1 MLMTTI
7 SSTLHHKVLPPRKR
21 SAGEAPALILLH
33 GLGADEDD
41 LLELAQYLDERLLIV
56 SARAPHPAPF
66 GSGYSWYAMEDL
78 GKPDPA
84 TFAQSAAKVRQFI
97 EDVARGYG
105 VDRSRVFLGGFS
117 MGAIMS
123 HAIVLAEP
131 DSVHGVI
138 AMSGY
143 IAEQAGIPYAWQRV
157 KGKLFFVSHGTFDPV
172 IPVSYGRRAKV
183 LLEKAQANLTY
194 REYDMG
200 HQIGEECLNDTMHWL
215 SAHLGPL

>member
-1 MLMTTI
+1 MTI
-7 SSTLHHKVLPPRKR
+7 IPSTLLHKALPPRKR
-21 SAGEAPALILLH
+21 SAGEPPALILLH

-41 LLELAQYLDERLLIV
+41 LLDLAQYLDERLLVV

-84 TFAQSAAKVRQFI
+84 TFIESVAKVRRFI
-97 EDVARGYG
+97 DDVAKGYG
-105 VDRSRVFLGGFS
+105 ADRSRVFLGGFS

-123 HAIVLAEP
+123 HAIALSDP

-143 IAEQAGIPYAWQRV
+143 VAEQTGIPYSWERV
-157 KGKLFFVSHGTFDPV
+157 KGRSFFVSHGNFDPV
-172 IPVSYGRRAKV
+172 IPVTYGRRAKE

-200 HQIGEECLNDTMHWL
+200 HQIGEECLRDMMDWL
-215 SAHLGPL
+215 SGHLGPH